1 VAARRLADRIIAA
14 KGKGRDATAG
24 QFEKLLADTEELREG
39 AFAPWGSQPLVRALL
54 LPLLTYGGTMLVH
67 LYALPGI

>member
-1 VAARRLADRIIAA
+1 VAARHLADRIIAA

-24 QFEKLLADTEELREG
+24 QFEKLLADTEELQEG
-39 AFAPWGSQPLVRALL
+39 AFAPRGSQPLVRALL